1 MLPKKGPP
9 MPPGRPVIGRVSKG
23 RDRGSSG
30 EWADY
35 SHGGDTDAEVPPASA
50 PADRNSES
58 GLFKRTGVDDD
69 TFVDA
74 SSSKGEGPTSP
85 LPPPPPPPTLPPKRP
100 SGPPPSHQPETSP
113 VRDRGG
119 DGPAVNDD
127 DDDYDYLT
135 FATCDMPPSL
145 FKEWGVKEGDHWYEV
160 MKSNEIVLSN
170 GENVPGVDDE
180 WIYCLLCDK
189 KFCSFDALKMH
200 LKSTL
205 HGKRITA
212 FRGDMWT
219 GPKLSPRT
227 PRRRPTED
235 EIAEKASC
243 ELPEY
248 VNADSHGWICTV
260 CCGHHPG
267 AVLPSSA
274 LMEMHL
280 TSDQHNAEC
289 VALGIDP
296 FRDYDEEAATLVGE
310 RNAEVMSENCM
321 VTIRYKDHPLWVY
334 CAACDARMEGVAP
347 LHRHVDS
354 VEHRDG
360 METAQSRDR
369 RTGWSWGTTAIIDE
383 DGTVIGRRRSSLA
396 KGGGSGGTTVN
407 YRNDADYER
416 DPNWPKCIEDSEFGW
431 ECSWCDAQLA
441 SSWHVTNHLQG
452 KKHKR
457 AEAYRS
463 YEEDTIPPP
472 PSRDPV
478 FSTRYE
484 ETAPKLPVKKPAKP
498 LKPACPPPR
507 RPSHS
512 PPRQTF
518 EQRVMD
524 FEGHPSL
531 VNPPPPPPLPVEVTS
546 STRSSVNQ
554 RHAMSRENNWQDSAV
569 DISAHPSR
577 PAHADHRDDSAYRM
591 PASFSGT
598 PEHHSRQHAPPEL
611 YNERPSPTRAYYDS
625 YHHREDSDYAYGSGY
640 ELDVR
645 RPESRERRRERYSE
659 AYTPV
664 DPWGSSNEG
673 CPPRSYA
680 ARQLEFVTQQC
691 VKIYGAFPPKF
702 ITKDCVCETC
712 MVGPGRDLPLDSRE
726 GLAWTAEH
734 VYVHLK
740 TRVTVLE
747 MGTCHPV
754 RKVTPRGRVDFTR
767 R

>member
-9 MPPGRPVIGRVSKG
+9 MPPGRPVMGRVSKG

-35 SHGGDTDAEVPPASA
+35 SQGGDTDAKVPSASA

-85 LPPPPPPPTLPPKRP
+85 LPPPPPPPPTLPKRP

-119 DGPAVNDD
+119 GGPAVDD
-127 DDDYDYLT
+127 DDDDYLT

-280 TSDQHNAEC
+280 MSDQHNAEC

-383 DGTVIGRRRSSLA
+383 DGTVIGRRRSSVA

-416 DPNWPKCIEDSEFGW
+416 DPNWPKCIEDGEFGW

-463 YEEDTIPPP
+463 YEEETIPPP
-472 PSRDPV
+472 PSRDPA
-478 FSTRYE
+478 FSTRAE
-484 ETAPKLPVKKPAKP
+484 EPAPK
-498 LKPACPPPR
+498 
-507 RPSHS
+507 
-512 PPRQTF
+512 
-518 EQRVMD
+518 
-524 FEGHPSL
+524 
-531 VNPPPPPPLPVEVTS
+531 LPVEVTS

-554 RHAMSRENNWQDSAV
+554 RHAMSRENNWQDSTV

-577 PAHADHRDDSAYRM
+577 PSHADHRDEPAYRM
-591 PASFSGT
+591 PASYSGT

-625 YHHREDSDYAYGSGY
+625 YHHREDADYAYSSGY

-659 AYTPV
+659 AYTPL

-680 ARQLEFVTQQC
+680 ARQLEFVTQQ
-691 VKIYGAFPPKF
+691 F